1 MRNLT
6 RTLVLGPELRRLP
19 AVRPPEQCRSP
30 AVVPEVGQRLM
41 TAAWDAQKSDAASI
55 S

>member
-1 MRNLT
+1 MRKLS

-19 AVRPPEQCRSP
+19 AVRPPEQRRSP
-30 AVVPEVGQRLM
+30 AVVPEVGQRSTTVASDGL
-41 TAAWDAQKSDAASI
+41 KSDAASI